1 MNTKAKK
8 VMGVIA
14 LILVLSIVVI
24 VIATTIRFLWYRPY
38 LIEGDSMLPT
48 YSDGEVVYI
57 NTLKKVSRNDV
68 VAIYCPIF
76 ESDATPYENVYSFNS
91 YLRAIPVV
99 GAKIKSTT
107 ELGGFVPLIKRV
119 VALPGDSVEL
129 KAETIDGVNRILL
142 YVNDE
147 RVDDVRIMLNKD
159 AIDDNSVA
167 FYSQNPDL
175 DVVRA
180 TEKFIVPDGEI
191 YLLGDNRDGST
202 DSRRLG
208 SVSLEYLIGVVNK

>member
-1 MNTKAKK
+1 
-8 VMGVIA
+8 
-14 LILVLSIVVI
+14 
-24 VIATTIRFLWYRPY
+24 
-38 LIEGDSMLPT
+38 MLPT

-76 ESDATPYENVYSFNS
+76 ETDATPYENVYSFNS
-91 YLRAIPVV
+91 YLRAIPVI
-99 GAKIKSTT
+99 GGHIKSTT
-107 ELGGFVPLIKRV
+107 ELGGFIPLIKRV
-119 VALPGDSVEL
+119 VALPGDTVEL
-129 KAETIDGVNRILL
+129 KAETVDSVNRILL

-167 FYSQNPDL
+167 FYNQNPDL

-180 TEKFIVPDGEI
+180 TEKFVVPDGEI

-202 DSRRLG
+202 DSRALG
-208 SVSLEYLIGVVNK
+208 SIPLEYLIGVVR

>member
-1 MNTKAKK
+1 MSKKARKI
-8 VMGVIA
+8 VFLIA
-14 LILVLSIVVI
+14 LFLLLCIVV
-24 VIATTIRFLWYRPY
+24 VLVATTIRFLAYRPY
-38 LIEGDSMLPT
+38 VIDGDSMLPT
-48 YSDGEVVYI
+48 YSHGELIYI
-57 NTLKKVSRNDV
+57 NTVKDVQRNDI
-68 VAIYCPIF
+68 VAIYCAPF
-76 ESDATPYENVYSFNS
+76 GSNAKPYEEIHSFNNF
-91 YLRAIPVV
+91 LRAIPVI
-99 GAKIKSTT
+99 GGHIKSTT
-107 ELGGFVPLIKRV
+107 ELGGFIPLIKRV

-167 FYSQNPDL
+167 FYNQNPDL

-180 TEKFIVPDGEI
+180 TEKFVVPDGEI

-202 DSRRLG
+202 DSRALG
-208 SVSLEYLIGVVNK
+208 SIPLEYLIGVVR